1 MRNRTAARMDESGNL
16 IIPEEFRRRHG
27 LDGDAKVVV
36 ESTDEGLLL
45 RPLSSLSRHTYSN
58 ERRAE
63 FLLSNASSDED
74 YRQAL
79 ETVRAMGLDPEH
91 VPHERPPSVDRKRAT
106 RAGRK
111 RALA

>member
-1 MRNRTAARMDESGNL
+1 MRNRTAAKVDEGGNL
-16 IIPEEFRRRHG
+16 IIPEEFRQRHG
-27 LDGDAKVVV
+27 LDGDAQVVV
-36 ESTDEGLLL
+36 ESREEGLLL
-45 RPLSSLSRHTYSN
+45 RPLSSLSRHTYSD

-63 FLLSNASSDED
+63 FLLSNASDDEE
-74 YRQAL
+74 YRRAV

-91 VPHERPPSVDRKRAT
+91 VPHERPPGAGRKRSA

>member
-1 MRNRTAARMDESGNL
+1 MRNRTAARVDDGGNV

-36 ESTDEGLLL
+36 ESTDQGLLL
-45 RPLSSLSRHTYSN
+45 RPISTLSRHTYSD

-63 FLLSNASSDED
+63 FLLSNASDDED
-74 YRQAL
+74 YREAV

-91 VPHERPPSVDRKRAT
+91 VPHERPSS
-106 RAGRK
+106 AGRK
-111 RALA
+111 RAMA

>member
-1 MRNRTAARMDESGNL
+1 MRNRTAATVDEGGNL
-16 IIPEEFRRRHG
+16 VIPEEFRRRHG

-36 ESTDEGLLL
+36 ESTEDGLLL
-45 RPLSSLSRHTYSN
+45 RPVDSLSRHTYSD

-63 FLLSNASSDED
+63 FLLSNASSDEE
-74 YRQAL
+74 YRKAV

-91 VPHERPPSVDRKRAT
+91 VPHDRPSGG
-106 RAGRK
+106 GRR